1 MTADISVQATEDP
14 AVRAYHTRFEM
25 TSAPEFGSRGC
36 DDQLGEFGR
45 LMLGIR
51 GVTQV
56 HILPYAMLIT
66 KAPLFLW
73 DEVDDKVTDIL
84 KGFARSQRLL
94 V

>member
-1 MTADISVQATEDP
+1 
-14 AVRAYHTRFEM
+14 
-25 TSAPEFGSRGC
+25 
-36 DDQLGEFGR
+36 
-45 LMLGIR
+45 MLGIR

-56 HILPYAMLIT
+56 HILPYALLVT